1 MNRPKTMFMP
11 GAAAMLMACA
21 TSPAIAASAE
31 VDHAR
36 PEAVVEAA
44 IACAKRQDFTCTA
57 RLMDPAALADFR
69 RTLGPAFEESAGD
82 PRLDGLFG
90 ADSAKRAKDMDDAE
104 FLAQAL
110 SRVKR
115 LGLVRIDSA
124 AIVASATEGE
134 AGYHAVVRIA
144 GDFGWPESAATV
156 VDLVSLRKVQGLW
169 WLQPGLEAQVM
180 IDGIKQAR
188 MRDLDRKAERT
199 PGQAGD

>member
-1 MNRPKTMFMP
+1 MF
-11 GAAAMLMACA
+11 GAAAMLMACVA
-21 TSPAIAASAE
+21 SPAMAAS

-44 IACAKRQDFTCTA
+44 IACAKHQDVTCTA

-82 PRLDGLFG
+82 PRLDSLFG
-90 ADSAKRAKDMDDAE
+90 ADSGRRAKAMDDAE
-104 FLAQAL
+104 FLAQVL

-124 AIVASATEGE
+124 VIAASVAEGE

-156 VDLVSLRKVQGLW
+156 VDLVSLRKVDGLW

-180 IDGIKQAR
+180 IDGFKQAR
-188 MRDLDRKAERT
+188 IRDLGRKAERT
-199 PGQAGD
+199 PGPAGD

>member
-1 MNRPKTMFMP
+1 MNGPRTRYRL
-11 GAAAMLMACA
+11 GAAAMLMAWGA
-21 TSPAIAASAE
+21 SPVMAASAQ

-44 IACAKRQDFTCTA
+44 IACAKRQDFICTA

-69 RTLGPAFEESAGD
+69 RTLGPAFEESAVD
-82 PRLDGLFG
+82 PDLDSLFG
-90 ADSAKRAKDMDDAE
+90 ADSAKRAKAMDDAE
-104 FLAQAL
+104 FLAQVL

-124 AIVASATEGE
+124 SVAGSVAEGE
-134 AGYHAVVRIA
+134 TGYHAVVRIS

-180 IDGIKQAR
+180 IDGLKQAR
-188 MRDLDRKAERT
+188 MRDLGRKAERT